1 MVAPDNGGARCYIAY
16 NRTDS
21 GKVENGGADKDIFEI
36 GSGQQAQGDAGCRG
50 YGNARPSLMPFKS
63 PKHLTTSDGRR
74 IDVWELSVPS
84 TADYLSAWASLFRQH
99 YCPDAE
105 IDGLRAGTGLSRAE
119 YLTQLIFPDRRAAPG
134 PSIRAGDFAELLVAD
149 YVEHILRY
157 WVPRDKYAEKA
168 SRDESVKGVDI
179 LGFSPSTTQP
189 PAPTDTLLAFEVK
202 AQFSGEKYAG
212 RLQTAIDDSS
222 KDYLRRAI
230 TLNATK
236 RRLLRVGQHDR
247 ALVVERFQN
256 LSDRPYVYRSGACRR
271 LVRRGLRR
279 GFTSER
285 NDGRGPPECG
295 EHRTHRDSRQ
305 GTNEAGSHSI
315 RTGFQ

>member
-1 MVAPDNGGARCYIAY
+1 MQVAPHTA
-16 NRTDS
+16 
-21 GKVENGGADKDIFEI
+21 
-36 GSGQQAQGDAGCRG
+36 
-50 YGNARPSLMPFKS
+50 MPAHLSCFSKC

-74 IDVWELSVPS
+74 IDVWELSLPS
-84 TADYLSAWASLFRQH
+84 TASCLSAWASNFRQH

-105 IDGLRAGTGLSRAE
+105 IDGLRAGTSLSRAE
-119 YLTQLIFPDRRAAPG
+119 YLTQLIFPDKIAAPG

-149 YVEHILRY
+149 YVEHVLRY
-157 WVPRDKYAEKA
+157 WVPRDKYGEKA

-179 LGFSPSTTQP
+179 LGFSLSTPQP

-236 RRLLRVGQHDR
+236 RRLLRAGQGDR

-256 LSDRPYVYRSGACRR
+256 MSDRPYVYRSGAAAVLSDAAYDEALLQNETAVVNHQNAGNIELIVIRGKELMK
-271 LVRRGLRR
+271 LVHALY
-279 GFTSER
+279 ER
-285 NDGRGPPECG
+285 A
-295 EHRTHRDSRQ
+295 S
-305 GTNEAGSHSI
+305 NEA
-315 RTGFQ
+315 